1 MTKFFAVS
9 FSFMTIIALA
19 LMSYLVFWGNA
30 KSCGTAVVAGGQ
42 ASIGGPFELIDQTGT
57 VVNEKDVIDGFT
69 LIYFGYTYCPD
80 ICPLDTQRNLTV
92 IDILDE
98 EGINITPV
106 FITIDPVR
114 DTIEALNDYAIASHE
129 RLVALTGSVEQIS
142 VASKAYRTYYRKN
155 GTGEDYLM
163 DHSTFS
169 YLMDETGFLQFF
181 RRDVSPDE
189 VAKTISC
196 FSNV

>member
-19 LMSYLVFWGNA
+19 LMGYLVFWGNG

-42 ASIGGPFELIDQTGT
+42 ASIGGSFELIDQTGT
-57 VVNEKDVIDGFT
+57 VVNEKDVIDGLT

-106 FITIDPVR
+106 FITIDPLR
-114 DTIEALNDYAIASHE
+114 DTIKVLNDYASVSHE

-142 VASKAYRTYYRKN
+142 VASKVYRTYYRKN

>member
-1 MTKFFAVS
+1 MKRVN
-9 FSFMTIIALA
+9 
-19 LMSYLVFWGNA
+19 LMF
-30 KSCGTAVVAGGQ
+30 
-42 ASIGGPFELIDQTGT
+42 
-57 VVNEKDVIDGFT
+57 
-69 LIYFGYTYCPD
+69 
-80 ICPLDTQRNLTV
+80 
-92 IDILDE
+92 
-98 EGINITPV
+98 
-106 FITIDPVR
+106 TIDPLR
-114 DTIEALNDYAIASHE
+114 DTIKVLNDYASVSHE

-142 VASKAYRTYYRKN
+142 VASKVYRTYYRKN